1 MFKMS
6 GSIRTLPGLANL
18 KLMIGVSLVNTAWLK
33 VVTGS
38 CNAEGLKEGDTGSLV
53 NLLVEG
59 TK

>member
-1 MFKMS
+1 MF
-6 GSIRTLPGLANL
+6 GSIQTLSDVTNL
-18 KLMIGVSLVNTAWLK
+18 KLMIGVFLVNTAWLE

-38 CNAEGLKEGDTGSLV
+38 CNAGGLKEGDTGSLV